1 MSSSPDAINWDFLLK
16 NWTYTDLGILPFSYN
31 ELPDNIPSN
40 EIDNP
45 FVYIN
50 ETHIGLFFPGIEVL
64 YKWALKNLQNQPCL
78 CTTLCLLINPDCTLA
93 WTIRF
98 RLDLQQQNE
107 LSFTQCITTYHRK
120 GFLLYHYREMLFGD
134 KTMTNSLCLNEFTM
148 TTQVI
153 SRYPRGYHLYKHL
166 LWLLQH
172 SNIDYFDTLCRSW
185 TEKLILNNPHDYT
198 VLSLRHSLL
207 LSLFQFT
214 VVRGNY
220 VYNGSTPSIVLND
233 IIVEYMWIC
242 TLIYC
247 VPGCES
253 LWLYHYMLCG
263 MLQTL
268 IPQST
273 TTFNFN
279 EYFEDIFE
287 EYKKIE
293 VCNDII

>member
-16 NWTYTDLGILPFSYN
+16 NWTYTDL
-31 ELPDNIPSN
+31 
-40 EIDNP
+40 
-45 FVYIN
+45 
-50 ETHIGLFFPGIEVL
+50 VL

-198 VLSLRHSLL
+198 ILSLRHSLL

-287 EYKKIE
+287 EYKRLKFQKYQEISQWNMKIE
-293 VCNDII
+293 ASFIQFAKEQTSNKPFALMMSKRIGLTNN